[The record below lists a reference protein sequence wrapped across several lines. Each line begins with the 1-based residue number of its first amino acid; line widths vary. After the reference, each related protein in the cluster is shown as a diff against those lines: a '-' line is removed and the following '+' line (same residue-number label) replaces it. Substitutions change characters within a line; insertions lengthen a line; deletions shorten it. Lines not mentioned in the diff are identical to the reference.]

1 MKVEQ
6 GAVHLSFGKQHSSAQ
21 LLSQYMA
28 SNKHSTVSRAGASQP
43 ALKLIKRR
51 WETSMFGKDGITS
64 VDTGV
69 GVDDCFFFF
78 CFVFSLSVGL
88 NRNSLPGEKLFP
100 PCRMDG
106 EAAHSICAAAGAHI
120 FAQCCMSNRLLT
132 LERICFPS
140 VGKGAA
146 MQTRAAVMS
155 WRRPENRARDT
166 ATHPTQRQSRNHRVS
181 GCRRMTKS
189 VHLSHLL

>member
-6 GAVHLSFGKQHSSAQ
+6 GAVHLSFGKQHSSTQ
-21 LLSQYMA
+21 LLSQYIA

-78 CFVFSLSVGL
+78 SVCGSEQKLAPWREAFSAMQNGWRSGALDRRCCG
-88 NRNSLPGEKLFP
+88 
-100 PCRMDG
+100 
-106 EAAHSICAAAGAHI
+106 GAH
-120 FAQCCMSNRLLT
+120 FR
-132 LERICFPS
+132 
-140 VGKGAA
+140 A
-146 MQTRAAVMS
+146 MLH
-155 WRRPENRARDT
+155 E
-166 ATHPTQRQSRNHRVS
+166 
-181 GCRRMTKS
+181 
-189 VHLSHLL
+189 